1 MATPVSLNVEQAVT
15 QRYSGA
21 SQQQEVALCC
31 PVEYDTTMLE
41 ILPDEIIERDYGCG
55 DPSRYVQEGE
65 TVLDLG
71 SGGGKICY
79 IASHLVGESGR
90 VIGVDMNADMLD
102 LARKYQGEISKAIGW
117 NNVEFYRGRIQ
128 DLGLNLEMFELH
140 LAENPIDSADSYL
153 DASQIADSMRT
164 ENPMIGDDSVDVVI
178 SNCVLNLVKESD
190 RYQLFSEVARVLKP
204 GGRAV
209 ISDIISDQEVPAH
222 LKSDPELWS
231 GCISGAFELEEMIN
245 AFLQVGL
252 EAVEILV
259 WQEDPWVVVEDIP
272 FRSVTIRAY
281 KPCTPS
287 AAGDE
292 NDSQHSAIYH
302 GPWAAVMDESGA
314 TLHRGQET
322 QIDQKTYQ
330 RMSHSAYSGKVIRIK
345 DDQGLRKV
353 ESVNLDLPIS
363 DCCTPDGDCC

>member
-1 MATPVSLNVEQAVT
+1 MH
-15 QRYSGA
+15 
-21 SQQQEVALCC
+21 
-31 PVEYDTTMLE
+31 
-41 ILPDEIIERDYGCG
+41 I
-55 DPSRYVQEGE
+55 
-65 TVLDLG
+65 
-71 SGGGKICY
+71 
-79 IASHLVGESGR
+79 
-90 VIGVDMNADMLD
+90 
-102 LARKYQGEISKAIGW
+102 
-117 NNVEFYRGRIQ
+117 
-128 DLGLNLEMFELH
+128 
-140 LAENPIDSADSYL
+140 
-153 DASQIADSMRT
+153 
-164 ENPMIGDDSVDVVI
+164 
-178 SNCVLNLVKESD
+178 
-190 RYQLFSEVARVLKP
+190 
-204 GGRAV
+204 

-245 AFLQVGL
+245 AFLQAGL

-259 WQEDPWVVVEDIP
+259 WQEEPWVVVEDIP

-330 RMSHSAYSGKVIRIK
+330 RMSHSAYLGKVIRIK